1 MFAAL
6 GHTSFFAHS
15 VKRCVRDGVIPDS
28 LPPHGLRHVAA
39 GLMVASGASVKA
51 VQRQLGHKSAMLTLD
66 TYADLFDGDLDEV
79 AASMDEGLRGMSWDC
94 RGIG

>member
-79 AASMDEGLRGMSWDC
+79 AGRMDEGLRGLSW
-94 RGIG
+94 GAA